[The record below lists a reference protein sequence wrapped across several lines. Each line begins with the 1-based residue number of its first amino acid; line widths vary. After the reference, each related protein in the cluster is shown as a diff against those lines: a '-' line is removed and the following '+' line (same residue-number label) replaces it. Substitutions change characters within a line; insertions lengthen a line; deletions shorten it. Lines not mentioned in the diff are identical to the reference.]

1 MKWREGRSNKKW
13 RERVVIIV
21 NKFQGEFSTFYHF
34 SNRGDKVFWYVARRT
49 DGEKGGAERPSYPP
63 GGGSLLII
71 DPIIRSISVHEKTN
85 IRPGMKSIINN
96 SLHDNFILQKRID
109 DAKIKIKA

>member
-1 MKWREGRSNKKW
+1 M
-13 RERVVIIV
+13 IIV

-71 DPIIRSISVHEKTN
+71 DNSFDFCPREDEYSARNE
-85 IRPGMKSIINN
+85 INN
-96 SLHDNFILQKRID
+96 Q
-109 DAKIKIKA
+109 

>member
-34 SNRGDKVFWYVARRT
+34 SNRGDKVFWYVARGT
-49 DGEKGGAERPSYPP
+49 DGEKGGAERSSYPP

-71 DPIIRSISVHEKTN
+71 DNSFDFCPREDEYSARNE
-85 IRPGMKSIINN
+85 INN
-96 SLHDNFILQKRID
+96 Q
-109 DAKIKIKA
+109 

>member
-1 MKWREGRSNKKW
+1 MEGEGRDN
-13 RERVVIIV
+13 RDIV

-34 SNRGDKVFWYVARRT
+34 SNRGDKVFWYVARGT
-49 DGEKGGAERPSYPP
+49 DGEKGGLSDPLIPQEEDLC
-63 GGGSLLII
+63 SLS
-71 DPIIRSISVHEKTN
+71 IIRSISVHEKTN

>member
-34 SNRGDKVFWYVARRT
+34 SNRGDKVFWYVARW
-49 DGEKGGAERPSYPP
+49 GASYPP

-71 DPIIRSISVHEKTN
+71 DNSFDFCPREDEYSARNE
-85 IRPGMKSIINN
+85 INN
-96 SLHDNFILQKRID
+96 Q
-109 DAKIKIKA
+109 